1 MKGVL
6 RLGAPALVKTRGSP
20 PSLRMTSKIKGRS
33 KSKSQRQPQGEEL
46 IQGFGGIEDLFGT
59 GADPVVLCE
68 IDPAHGSVGSDEE
81 FSGTGDVAA
90 VDALSGVNE
99 VVTA

>member
-1 MKGVL
+1 
-6 RLGAPALVKTRGSP
+6 
-20 PSLRMTSKIKGRS
+20 
-33 KSKSQRQPQGEEL
+33 
-46 IQGFGGIEDLFGT
+46 LFGT

-99 VVTA
+99 VVTADGFEVGIGEDGEREAGFACEVARDIRGVDADGNGIDSGGANLGELCFDTP